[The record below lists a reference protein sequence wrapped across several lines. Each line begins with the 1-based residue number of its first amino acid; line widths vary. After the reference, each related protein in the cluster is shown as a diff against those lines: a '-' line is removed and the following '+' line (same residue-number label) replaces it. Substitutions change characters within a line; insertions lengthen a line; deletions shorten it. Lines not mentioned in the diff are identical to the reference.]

1 MITSVTREPSKV
13 LLEKI
18 RECAEIFMGGIT
30 TGEKVQKLV
39 SEVTTQGETEGFDK
53 YIITHIIH
61 KHMVAF
67 GLREVLLDGFHLS

>member
-1 MITSVTREPSKV
+1 
-13 LLEKI
+13 
-18 RECAEIFMGGIT
+18 MGGIT